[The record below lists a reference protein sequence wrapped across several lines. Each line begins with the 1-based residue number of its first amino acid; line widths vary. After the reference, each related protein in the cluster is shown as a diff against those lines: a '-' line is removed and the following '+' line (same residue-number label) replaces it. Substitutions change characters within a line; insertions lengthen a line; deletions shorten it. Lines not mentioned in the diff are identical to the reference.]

1 MNLNFVKEMYEQQI
15 GKWIAITKKSNQSQ
29 FEKDKRILELSH
41 LASFGIAL
49 WDSEIINTID
59 EIEVINLSL
68 QPDFIIRFKD
78 ELIGIELAQIK
89 NDRAKEIGSLNNI
102 LKNSAKLFRKKYPN
116 ISILANI
123 EFAEKSDIFDHN
135 KESTYNTIAD
145 LVYHRYT
152 RNNRILPYYVVHMN
166 IMKHTQVD
174 FALSGAYWSG
184 VLDSEL
190 VNRRI
195 AAKESKIEDYK
206 KGSKLDKIWL
216 LLIVSG
222 ASPDSNY
229 SYIPFDKIKG
239 NGIFESIYLLDDF
252 MKKSYKLNN

>member
-1 MNLNFVKEMYEQQI
+1 MMNLNFVKEMYEQQI
-15 GKWIAITKKSNQSQ
+15 GKWIDITNKSNQSQ

-102 LKNSAKLFRKKYPN
+102 LKNSAKVFRKKYPN

-135 KESTYNTIAD
+135 KESTYNTISK
-145 LVYHRYT
+145 
-152 RNNRILPYYVVHMN
+152 ILFHEYSS
-166 IMKHTQVD
+166 HTQMVD